1 MIKLRRL
8 FVAAVLTAS
17 LAFWFVQRRTIT
29 RLEVRIS
36 KLRAETTRIVDL
48 EPVRAEN
55 RRLAEKKALAEELD
69 RLRATT
75 RELPQLR
82 ARLAQLEQKEK
93 SLPNEAAAEDESSLT
108 ENEKLLERL
117 KEKGLYSFA
126 QEDLPTLIRIL
137 KDPELFREVDVRV
150 DALGQLRRSDPA
162 MYGQLIHE
170 VVPAAVAALKHE
182 DQWTRWRAAGLLGAF
197 GADAKTAVPALIE
210 ALETRHGLD
219 WGFQVSAAAALGM
232 MGPEAKEAVPALIRT
247 LQSGEPG
254 LRSSAGFALSRIG
267 PDAKSAVPSL
277 LRALQDQNE
286 EVRHNAK
293 KALEQ
298 IDPTSVPAAP

>member
-1 MIKLRRL
+1 MIKRRRL
-8 FVAAVLTAS
+8 VVIAVLTAS
-17 LAFWFVQRRTIT
+17 IALWFGQRRTIT

-36 KLRAETTRIVDL
+36 KLRDETSRIVDL
-48 EPVRAEN
+48 EPVRVEN
-55 RRLAEKKALAEELD
+55 RRLADKKALAEELD

-82 ARLAQLEQKEK
+82 ARLAQLEQREQ
-93 SLPNEAAAEDESSLT
+93 SLPNEAAAEDEASLT
-108 ENEKLLERL
+108 ENEKLLKRL
-117 KEKGLYSFA
+117 KEMSLYSFA

-137 KDPELFREVDVRV
+137 KDPELFPKVEVV
-150 DALGQLRRSDPA
+150 ALGQLRRLGPA
-162 MYGQLIHE
+162 SYDQLIHE

-197 GADAKTAVPALIE
+197 GADAKTAVPALVK
-210 ALETRHGLD
+210 ALETTHDLD
-219 WGFQVSAAAALGM
+219 WGFQAKAAGALGM
-232 MGPEAKEAVPALIRT
+232 IGPEAREAVPALIRT

-254 LRSSAGFALSRIG
+254 LRSSAAFALSRIG

-293 KALEQ
+293 QALEQ

>member
-1 MIKLRRL
+1 MIELRRL
-8 FVAAVLTAS
+8 FLIAVLTAS

-29 RLEVRIS
+29 RLEARIS
-36 KLRAETTRIVDL
+36 KLRAETPRIVDL

-55 RRLAEKKALAEELD
+55 RRLADKKALAEEFD

-93 SLPNEAAAEDESSLT
+93 SLPNEAAAEDEASLT
-108 ENEKLLERL
+108 ENEKLLKRL

-137 KDPELFREVDVRV
+137 KDPELFPKVDVV
-150 DALGQLRRSDPA
+150 ELPLLRGLDPA

-182 DQWTRWRAAGLLGAF
+182 DQWTRWRAASLLGAF
-197 GADAKTAVPALIE
+197 GTDAKTAVPALVE

-219 WGFQVSAAAALGM
+219 WGFQVNAAIALGM
-232 MGPEAKEAVPALIRT
+232 IGLEAREAVPALIRT
-247 LQSGEPG
+247 LQSGEAA
-254 LRSSAGFALSRIG
+254 LRSSAAFALSRIG

-286 EVRHNAK
+286 YVRRNAK
-293 KALEQ
+293 QALEQ
-298 IDPTSVPAAP
+298 IDPTFVPAAP

>member
-17 LAFWFVQRRTIT
+17 LALCFGQRRTIT

-55 RRLAEKKALAEELD
+55 RRLAEQKALAEELD

-93 SLPNEAAAEDESSLT
+93 SLPNEAAAEDEASLT
-108 ENEKLLERL
+108 ENEKLLKRL

-126 QEDLPTLIRIL
+126 QEELPTLIRIL
-137 KDPELFREVDVRV
+137 KDPDLFPKVDIV
-150 DALGQLRRSDPA
+150 ALPLLRGLDPA
-162 MYGQLIHE
+162 MYAQLIHE
-170 VVPAAVAALKHE
+170 VVPAAVAALNHE
-182 DQWTRWRAAGLLGAF
+182 DQVTRWRAAHLLGAL
-197 GADAKTAVPALIE
+197 GADAKTAVPALVE
-210 ALETRHGLD
+210 ALESTHGLD
-219 WGFQVSAAAALGM
+219 WGSQVSAATALGM
-232 MGPEAKEAVPALIRT
+232 IGPEAKEAVPALIRT
-247 LQSGEPG
+247 LQSGEPR

-277 LRALQDQNE
+277 LQALQDQNE
-286 EVRHNAK
+286 YVRHNAK
-293 KALEQ
+293 QALEQ
-298 IDPTSVPAAP
+298 FDPTSVPAAP